1 MRPTRIREIKMKKQL
16 FLASALT
23 IALTSQAQI
32 LTPKK
37 TTSDGVGQP
46 IPGMFTCDGKSRM
59 TNYTDY
65 GEQKIRIYNE
75 NLEVEKEFEFVQP
88 NIGRYSVTKQREL
101 VWKNMPEKD
110 WILDNTGR
118 PGIDSIGPGIN
129 DMKDMTIDNIRRLV
143 GSHKWVIV
151 TETSRTATSVSIN
164 IDVNKDSLEYEMFDP
179 VLDRWVVTNY
189 VTGTITFSLNADN
202 PRYATLFG
210 TLKFYSPSYTGDWK
224 EVRKSDVQYDG
235 YRTFLLSYYDMTSLF
250 DDNNFITTQSLF
262 KKDEAYEY
270 IVPICQQI
278 IKRTDN
284 SDRDED
290 GEVDQV
296 VTDYDISY
304 SGFKIMQD
312 NGNVLA
318 TIKFDGG
325 YSFSTYSWREAL
337 NFLHFENKDYI
348 AARVEKKNNN
358 DETEYATI
366 FYAITPGD
374 ATSIKA
380 VRTEHNGVK
389 ATPALAHKNETVVV
403 DFSGIE
409 NAKLLS
415 VVNGNGRTVM
425 QTHVTNGQTSYT
437 LNTLDLPAGLYVV
450 KVDNGKNTTETCK
463 IVVR

>member
-1 MRPTRIREIKMKKQL
+1 MLNPLINSLMKKQL
-16 FLASALT
+16 FLASALSF
-23 IALTSQAQI
+23 ALTSQAQI
-32 LTPKK
+32 LTPTK

-59 TNYTDY
+59 SNYLEY
-65 GEQKIRIYNE
+65 GERNVRIYNE
-75 NLEVEKEFEFVQP
+75 NLENEKNFEIIQYD
-88 NIGRYSVTKQREL
+88 NIGRYSVTKRREL
-101 VWKNMPEKD
+101 VWKNIPEKD

-129 DMKDMTIDNIRRLV
+129 DMKDMTVDNIRRLV
-143 GSHKWVIV
+143 GSDKWVIV

-164 IDVNKDSLEYEMFDP
+164 IDVNKDSLEYKTFNP

-202 PRYATLFG
+202 PRYATLSG
-210 TLKFYSPSYTGDWK
+210 TLKFYSPSYTGDWN
-224 EVRKSDVQYDG
+224 EVEKSDVRYDNDG
-235 YRTFLLSYYDMTSLF
+235 TFLLFYHDMTSLF
-250 DDNNFITTQSLF
+250 DDNSFAITQSLF

-278 IKRTDN
+278 IKGTDN

-296 VTDYDISY
+296 VTDYGISY
-304 SGFKIMQD
+304 PGFKIMQD

-318 TIKFDGG
+318 TIMFDDG
-325 YSFSTYSWREAL
+325 YSFSPYSWREAL

-348 AARVEKKNNN
+348 AAGVVKKNNN

-437 LNTLDLPAGLYVV
+437 LNTSDLPAGLYVV

>member
-1 MRPTRIREIKMKKQL
+1 MKKQL

-23 IALTSQAQI
+23 FALTSQAQI
-32 LTPKK
+32 LTPTK
-37 TTSDGVGQP
+37 TTSDGVGRP

-59 TNYTDY
+59 TNYIDY
-65 GEQKIRIYNE
+65 SKQGIQNIRIYNE

-110 WILDNTGR
+110 LILDNTGR

-129 DMKDMTIDNIRRLV
+129 DMKDMTVDNIRRLV
-143 GSHKWVIV
+143 GSDKWVIV

-164 IDVNKDSLEYEMFDP
+164 IDVNKDSLEYKMFDP

-202 PRYATLFG
+202 PRYATLSG

-224 EVRKSDVQYDG
+224 EVWKSDVLYDSD
-235 YRTFLLSYYDMTSLF
+235 RTFLLSYHDMTSLF
-250 DDNNFITTQSLF
+250 DDNRFAITQSLF

-270 IVPICQQI
+270 IAPICQQI
-278 IKRTDN
+278 IERTDN

-296 VTDYDISY
+296 VTGYGISY
-304 SGFKIMQD
+304 PGFKIMQD

-318 TIKFDGG
+318 TIMFDGG
-325 YSFSTYSWREAL
+325 YSFYPYIWQESL
-337 NFLHFENKDYI
+337 DFLHFENKDYI
-348 AARVEKKNNN
+348 AAHVQKKNNN
-358 DETEYATI
+358 GETEDATI

-380 VRTEHNGVK
+380 VHTEYNGVK

>member
-32 LTPKK
+32 LTPTK

-59 TNYTDY
+59 SNYLDHN
-65 GEQKIRIYNE
+65 ENEVRIYNE
-75 NLEVEKEFEFVQP
+75 NLEIEKEFEFVQP

-129 DMKDMTIDNIRRLV
+129 DMKDMTVDNIRRLV

-164 IDVNKDSLEYEMFDP
+164 IDVNKDSLEYKMFDP
-179 VLDRWVVTNY
+179 GLDRWVVTNY

-202 PRYATLFG
+202 PRYATLSG

-224 EVRKSDVQYDG
+224 EVEKSDVQYDV
-235 YRTFLLSYYDMTSLF
+235 YRTYLLSYYDMTSIF
-250 DDNNFITTQSLF
+250 DDNSFIITQSLF

-270 IVPICQQI
+270 IAPICQQI
-278 IKRTDN
+278 IERTDN

-296 VTDYDISY
+296 VTNYGISY

-318 TIKFDGG
+318 TIKFDDG
-325 YSFSTYSWREAL
+325 YSFPPYSWQDAL

-348 AARVEKKNNN
+348 AAKVVKKNNN